1 MSDTLKQIA
10 DNLGVSTI
18 NGSYLSGIADYYGVD
33 LATSTD
39 LMRDIL
45 VEVGGNPATST
56 DYLQDIVLELGGT
69 VINGNWM
76 DGWQAITGGG
86 PPPTPAPVNTV
97 LPNVTG
103 VAIVG
108 DILTTDDG
116 SWTGSPTSYSYQWFS
131 AAEPVGD
138 GTNTYTLVNADAG
151 QSITC
156 VVTAT
161 NGGGSTPATSNAVQ
175 IQNFFTTQW
184 TTTSTF
190 ETIEL
195 PYSYFGTYS
204 GTIYWGD
211 GNTDVNDGTVT
222 THTYN
227 EQGIYTVVID
237 GAVTEWN
244 FSNLFGSTYITS
256 VVHWGQLQLGTNAG
270 AYFGDCPNLDLSSV
284 SDVLDLTG
292 MLDLTYMFGGCT
304 SLTSINRIDEWNT
317 SGVTNMAGM
326 FYGCTQINFN
336 IGTWNV
342 AAVVDFSDFMADA
355 TPTFSTANLD
365 AIYSGWSTQAV
376 QPNLFISFG
385 TAQYTTPGG
394 GLGKLALEV
403 APNFWTITD
412 GGII

>member
-69 VINGNWM
+69 IINDNWM
-76 DGWQAITGGG
+76 EGWQAITSG
-86 PPPTPAPVNTV
+86 PPAAPVNTV

-116 SWTGSPTSYSYQWFS
+116 TWTGSPTSYAYQWKRG
-131 AAEPVGD
+131 ATNI
-138 GTNTYTLVNADAG
+138 GTNANTYTLVNADAG

-161 NGGGSTPATSNAVQ
+161 NAGGSTPATSNAVQ
-175 IQNFFTTQW
+175 IQNFFTTEW
-184 TTTSTF
+184 TTTAPS
-190 ETIEL
+190 ETITL
-195 PYSYFGTYS
+195 PYAGSGSYT
-204 GTIYWGD
+204 GTIDWGD
-211 GNTDVNDGTVT
+211 GNTDVNDGSIT
-222 THTYN
+222 THTYATA
-227 EQGIYTVVID
+227 GTYTVVID
-237 GAVTEWN
+237 GLITDWN
-244 FSNLFGSTYITS
+244 FGNIFGSFYITS
-256 VVHWGQLQLGTNAG
+256 VVHWGQLQLGNIPG
-270 AYFGDCPNLDLSSV
+270 NQFGDCNNLDLSTV

-292 MLDLTYMFGGCT
+292 VNDLSYMFGGCS
-304 SLTSINRIDEWNT
+304 SLTNINRIGEWNT
-317 SGVTNMAGM
+317 SGITVMSAMFAG
-326 FYGCTQINFN
+326 CDQINFN
-336 IGTWNV
+336 IGTWDV
-342 AAVVDFSDFMADA
+342 AAVTNFQDFMDSA
-355 TPTFSTANLD
+355 TPTFSTTNLD

-376 QPNLFISFG
+376 QPNLSITFG

-403 APNFWTITD
+403 APNFWTIID
-412 GGII
+412 GGHI

>member
-69 VINGNWM
+69 IIDGNWM
-76 DGWQAITGGG
+76 EGWQAITSG
-86 PPPTPAPVNTV
+86 PPAAPVNST

-116 SWTGSPTSYSYQWFS
+116 TWTGSPTSYAYQWKRG
-131 AAEPVGD
+131 ATNI
-138 GTNTYTLVNADAG
+138 GTNANTYTLVNADAG

-175 IQNFFTTQW
+175 IQNLFTTEW
-184 TTTSTF
+184 TTTAPS
-190 ETIEL
+190 ETITL
-195 PYSYFGTYS
+195 PYLNFGSYT
-204 GTIYWGD
+204 GTIDWGD
-211 GNTDVNDGTVT
+211 GNTDVNDGTII
-222 THTYN
+222 THTYATA
-227 EQGIYTVVID
+227 GTYTVVID
-237 GAVTEWN
+237 GAVNGWN
-244 FSNLFGSTYITS
+244 FSYTLSGGNITS
-256 VVHWGQLQLGTNAG
+256 VVHWGQLQLGQNSG
-270 AYFGDCPNLDLSSV
+270 AYFSECPNLDLSLV

-292 MLDLTYMFGGCT
+292 ISDLTYMFGFCT

-317 SGVTNMAGM
+317 SGVTTMNAM
-326 FYGCTQINFN
+326 FQGCDQINFN
-336 IGTWNV
+336 IGTWDV
-342 AAVVDFSDFMADA
+342 AAVTNFTDFMDSA
-355 TPTFSTANLD
+355 TPTFSTTNLD

-376 QPNLFISFG
+376 QPNLSITFG

-394 GLGKLALEV
+394 GLGKLALEL

-412 GGII
+412 GGHI

>member
-18 NGSYLSGIADYYGVD
+18 NGNYLSGIADYYGVD

-69 VINGNWM
+69 VINDNWM
-76 DGWQAITGGG
+76 EGWEAITSG
-86 PPPTPAPVNTV
+86 PPPAPVNTV

-116 SWTGSPTSYSYQWFS
+116 SWTGSPTSYAYQWKRG
-131 AAEPVGD
+131 ATNI
-138 GTNTYTLVNADAG
+138 GTNANTYTLVAADAG

-161 NGGGSTPATSNAVQ
+161 NATGSTPATSNAVQ
-175 IQNFFTTQW
+175 IQNFFTTEW
-184 TTTSTF
+184 TTTASS

-195 PYSYFGTYS
+195 PYSGAGSYN
-204 GTIYWGD
+204 GTIDWGD
-211 GNTDVNDGTVT
+211 GNTDANSHANR
-222 THTYN
+222 THTYATA
-227 EQGIYTVVID
+227 GTYTVVID
-237 GAVTEWN
+237 GGVIDWN
-244 FSNLFGSTYITS
+244 FGNSFGSTYITS
-256 VVHWGQLQLGTNAG
+256 VVHWGQLQLGQNIG
-270 AYFGDCPNLDLSSV
+270 SYFADCPNLDLSSV

-292 MLDLTYMFGGCT
+292 MTDLNYMFGGCT
-304 SLTSINRIDEWNT
+304 SLTSINRIGEWNT
-317 SGVTNMAGM
+317 SSVTNMNAM
-326 FYGCTQINFN
+326 FQFCDQINFN

-342 AAVVDFSDFMADA
+342 SNVLYFSDFMADA
-355 TPTFSTANLD
+355 TPTFSTTNLN
-365 AIYSGWSTQAV
+365 AIYNGWSTQAV
-376 QPNLFISFG
+376 QSNCVISFG
-385 TAQYTTPGG
+385 TAEYTTAGG
-394 GLGKLALEV
+394 QAGKNILTSV
-403 APNFWTITD
+403 SNWTITD
-412 GGII
+412 GGGI

>member
-69 VINGNWM
+69 IINDNWM
-76 DGWQAITGGG
+76 EGWQAITSG
-86 PPPTPAPVNTV
+86 PPAAPVNTV

-116 SWTGSPTSYSYQWFS
+116 TWTNSPTSYAYQWKRG
-131 AAEPVGD
+131 ATNI
-138 GTNTYTLVNADAG
+138 GTNANTYTLVNADAG

-161 NGGGSTPATSNAVQ
+161 NAGGSTPATSNAVQ
-175 IQNFFTTQW
+175 IQNFFTTEW
-184 TTTSTF
+184 TTTAPS
-190 ETIEL
+190 ETITL
-195 PYSYFGTYS
+195 PYSNAGSYS
-204 GTIYWGD
+204 GTIDWGD
-211 GNTDVNDGTVT
+211 GNTDVNDGTIT
-222 THTYN
+222 THTYATA
-227 EQGIYTVVID
+227 GTYTVVID

-244 FSNLFGSTYITS
+244 FSNTFSGGNITS
-256 VVHWGQLQLGTNAG
+256 VVHWGQLQLGQNSG
-270 AYFGDCPNLDLSSV
+270 SYFGDCPNLDLSSV
-284 SDVLDLTG
+284 SDVLDLAG
-292 MLDLTYMFGGCT
+292 MSDLTFMFGFCT
-304 SLTSINRIDEWNT
+304 SLTSINRIGEWNT
-317 SGVTNMAGM
+317 SGITAMSAM
-326 FYGCTQINFN
+326 FQGCDQINFN
-336 IGTWNV
+336 IGTWDV
-342 AAVVDFSDFMADA
+342 ASVIDFTDFMDSA
-355 TPTFSTANLD
+355 TPTFSTTNLD

-376 QPNLFISFG
+376 QPNLIITFG

-394 GLGKLALEV
+394 GLGKLALEQ

-412 GGII
+412 GGHI

>member
-69 VINGNWM
+69 IINDNWM
-76 DGWQAITGGG
+76 EGWQAITSG
-86 PPPTPAPVNTV
+86 PPAAPVNTV

-116 SWTGSPTSYSYQWFS
+116 TWTGSPTSYAYQWKRG
-131 AAEPVGD
+131 ATNI
-138 GTNTYTLVNADAG
+138 GTNANTYTLVNADAG

-190 ETIEL
+190 ETITL
-195 PYSYFGTYS
+195 PYSNGGTYS
-204 GTIYWGD
+204 GTIDWGD

-222 THTYN
+222 THTYATA
-227 EQGIYTVVID
+227 GTYTVVID
-237 GAVTEWN
+237 GAITEWN
-244 FSNLFGSTYITS
+244 FSNTFSGGNITS
-256 VVHWGQLQLGTNAG
+256 VVHWGQLQLGTNSG
-270 AYFGDCPNLDLSSV
+270 SYFSDCPNLDLSSV

-292 MLDLTYMFGGCT
+292 MSDLTYMFGFCT
-304 SLTSINRIDEWNT
+304 SLTDINRIGEWNT
-317 SGVTNMAGM
+317 SGITTMNAM
-326 FYGCTQINFN
+326 FQGCDQINFN
-336 IGTWNV
+336 IGTWDV
-342 AAVVDFSDFMADA
+342 AAVTNFSDFMDSA
-355 TPTFSTANLD
+355 TPTFSTTNLD

-376 QPNLFISFG
+376 QPNLIITFG

-412 GGII
+412 GGHI